1 MCSVSIIIPVYN
13 TEQYLPRCIES
24 ILNQSFNDFELLLVD
39 DGSLDASGSICDDY
53 VEKDSRIKVFHKKN
67 GGVSSARNLGLDNA
81 QGEWVAFVDSDDLL
95 PKDSLERLMQD
106 AGAEM
111 DMVYGSIRK
120 FDDRNDNVETI
131 VAEKCGVLTIE
142 QCLDGFIA
150 PRICNKDWQRYL
162 FNRLYRLSIIN
173 EYKLRFRSDIFYKED
188 GLFVVQYLCRCKNK
202 VVCVPN
208 IVYLYRQV
216 NTSAMGS
223 LATYYNERLLTNVD
237 SHGYIIRELKKFGVC
252 KDLIGREVKEVFGN
266 YGWISS
272 IMSRTGVYNRKN
284 RHLLLKKTIKNAGV
298 VNFVCY
304 FFVPRCWRKIKNKL
318 SL

>member
-150 PRICNKDWQRYL
+150 PRIWNKDWQRYL

-188 GLFVVQYLCRCKNK
+188 GLFVTQYLCKCSKK
-202 VVCVPN
+202 VVCVPDV
-208 IVYLYRQV
+208 VYLYRQSY
-216 NTSAMGS
+216 NSAMGK
-223 LATYYNERLLTNVD
+223 LATSFNSRLFTNVD
-237 SHGYIIRELKKFGVC
+237 AHGGIYREIKKYGVRKEIQKRELAHLFQ
-252 KDLIGREVKEVFGN
+252 N
-266 YGWISS
+266 YGWIMG
-272 IMSRTGVYNRKN
+272 IMDNSDAKN
-284 RHLLLKKTIKNAGV
+284 FRNKMLLKHKVIINGGLFNYLYYMV
-298 VNFVCY
+298 LLRYGN
-304 FFVPRCWRKIKNKL
+304 KIKRKL